1 MSNLGG
7 FFFWSRYMHLVKAI
21 NDDEVDIIV
30 EALKKCDW
38 YDGKGSARGSAKDKK
53 VNSQAY
59 ANQENFTPIN
69 EILNDVFFNR
79 LKHYVFPSKLVGVR
93 GSVYTHSEQGRY
105 DWHVDYSHMEGSR
118 TDISFTL
125 FLSDK
130 TKYEGGELDI
140 ETRGLTYTVK
150 GKTGE
155 MVLYST
161 GDRHRVRPVTKGTRL
176 VIVGWISTL
185 VQEME
190 RRDALLNIFE
200 IVQGMDALEDEAAK
214 PLKEKLNEN
223 YFRIMRLLSN

>member
-1 MSNLGG
+1 
-7 FFFWSRYMHLVKAI
+7 MHLVQAI
-21 NDDEVDIIV
+21 NDEEVDIIV
-30 EALKKCDW
+30 ETLQKCDW

-59 ANQENFTPIN
+59 AKQKNFEPIN
-69 EILNDVFFNR
+69 NILNDVFFNR

-93 GSVYTHSEQGRY
+93 ASVYTHSNEGRY
-105 DWHVDYSHMEGSR
+105 DWHVDYSHMEGCR

-130 TKYEGGELDI
+130 NKYEGGELDI
-140 ETRGLTYTVK
+140 EARGLNYAVK

-185 VQEME
+185 VQELE
-190 RRDALLNIFE
+190 RRETLLKIFE
-200 IVQGMDALEDEAAK
+200 VIQEMDSLEDEAAK
-214 PLKEKLNEN
+214 PIKEKLNEN
-223 YFRIMRLLSN
+223 YFRVMRQLSN